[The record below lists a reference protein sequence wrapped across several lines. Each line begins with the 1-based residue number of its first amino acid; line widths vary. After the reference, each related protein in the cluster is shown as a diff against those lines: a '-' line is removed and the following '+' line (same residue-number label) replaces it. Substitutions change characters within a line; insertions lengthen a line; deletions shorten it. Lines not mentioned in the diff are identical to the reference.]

1 MDNCIQ
7 KWLLRFLRSMLSVRT
22 STPSWSV
29 LRECGIEHI
38 QFNSFRACAC
48 FYNFLTHCDSALL
61 HK

>member
-7 KWLLRFLRSMLSVRT
+7 KWLLRFLRSMLGLRT

-29 LRECGIEHI
+29 LRECGIEPS
-38 QFNSFRACAC
+38 QFNWFRACARL
-48 FYNFLTHCDSALL
+48 YNSLTHCNNALL